1 MPPRHFLLLLPDWSV
16 DDTQFFYYYQTCH
29 WDDIHN
35 DKEEQDYAIFSTSQ
49 KNFPTFSEQIP
60 TKCKPIHL
68 LSSWFD
74 KLSVSAKVTKPKK
87 APTGYNVSKQIRKTT
102 KTSESLILRKR
113 RQANLKK
120 STLILRRPTTKN
132 SEGNLF
138 QADATFHYT
147 TFNYENFNTTGIM
160 TAI

>member
-1 MPPRHFLLLLPDWSV
+1 MHISSLSPLPKIRQPSTLLTCPPNLTGHQRHYLLLLPDWSV
-16 DDTQFFYYYQTCH
+16 DDTYFFYYYQTCH

-74 KLSVSAKVTKPKK
+74 KLSVSARVTKPKK
-87 APTGYNVSKQIRKTT
+87 HPPDTMLSNKSQKLRHLKVWFYENEDKQIF
-102 KTSESLILRKR
+102 
-113 RQANLKK
+113 KK
-120 STLILRRPTTKN
+120 I
-132 SEGNLF
+132 
-138 QADATFHYT
+138 
-147 TFNYENFNTTGIM
+147 NTNTQ
-160 TAI
+160 TYNN

>member
-1 MPPRHFLLLLPDWSV
+1 MQKFKQNFTKLKLLHRNMTAEFFLQHTRRGILTLGIFLHFPHYQKSGNLQLFWLAHLILLATKDTIFCCYQYWLV
-16 DDTQFFYYYQTCH
+16 DDTHFFYYYQTCH

-74 KLSVSAKVTKPKK
+74 KLSVSVRVTKPK
-87 APTGYNVSKQIRKTT
+87 
-102 KTSESLILRKR
+102 
-113 RQANLKK
+113 
-120 STLILRRPTTKN
+120 STHRIQCYRTNHKN
-132 SEGNLF
+132 
-138 QADATFHYT
+138 
-147 TFNYENFNTTGIM
+147 
-160 TAI
+160 